1 MLFGADVWAHAPEVV
16 WIFAGWGF
24 LSLAVLLAALHF
36 ARHPARTKW
45 AERFE
50 RGMIGSR
57 LQKAQ
62 RFLDEI
68 AAFARE
74 P

>member
-1 MLFGADVWAHAPEVV
+1 
-16 WIFAGWGF
+16 
-24 LSLAVLLAALHF
+24 VLLAALHF